1 VNRRRLATVLAVLA
15 GLMVLGTTAAAV
27 ASYLRRP
34 IATASY
40 DDPSVAVR
48 DPHTGASYVVPAG
61 WTVEDRQVRIWYADP
76 AGRPAALV
84 RGPAIYREGYCAARP
99 SKSNRGFAG
108 FTRQDFDT
116 WASALARSAGLGRW
130 RADASTVELTLS
142 DGHTAVLR
150 SAVLLDRRGGRCSAP
165 GVAVS
170 MVSTAVDGQPV
181 RLVLVR
187 DTAAEGTL
195 SDREA
200 VRILST
206 LRLPG

>member
-1 VNRRRLATVLAVLA
+1 VTRRRLATVLAVLA
-15 GLMVLGTTAAAV
+15 GLMIVGTTAAAV
-27 ASYLRRP
+27 ASYLQRP
-34 IATASY
+34 IATATH
-40 DDPSVAVR
+40 DDPSVVVC
-48 DPHTGASYVVPAG
+48 DPHTGASYVVPAV
-61 WTVEDRQVRIWYADP
+61 WTVEDRRVRIWYADA

-84 RGPAIYREGYCAARP
+84 RGPAVYREGYCAAWPAR
-99 SKSNRGFAG
+99 SNRGFAG

-116 WASALARSAGLGRW
+116 WASALARSVGLGRW
-130 RADASTVELTLS
+130 RADASTGELTLS

-150 SAVLLDRRGGRCSAP
+150 SAVLRDRRGGRCSAP

-170 MVSTAVDGQPV
+170 MVSTSADGRPV

-200 VRILST
+200 IGILST
-206 LRLPG
+206 LRLPD